1 MPEIDRSQGRSS
13 ASTGRPR
20 ALLKKK
26 LVLLLGL
33 VYKAGVDSLWEN
45 KKGEKTMEM
54 EGYIFPDD
62 VYYHKEHFW
71 AKVDGEIVVIGT
83 SDFAQKLAGQIVYV
97 ELPSVGKAV
106 EQGKPCG
113 SMESGKW
120 VGRVYAP
127 VSGKVEA
134 VNGDLEDAPELI
146 NESPYEKGWI
156 FKIKP
161 SNLQG
166 DLANLFQGEKL
177 AEFIRS
183 ETVRVQK
190 MK

>member
-1 MPEIDRSQGRSS
+1 MEI
-13 ASTGRPR
+13 
-20 ALLKKK
+20 
-26 LVLLLGL
+26 
-33 VYKAGVDSLWEN
+33 
-45 KKGEKTMEM
+45 
-54 EGYIFPDD
+54 EGYLLPDD
-62 VYYHKEHFW
+62 LYYHKEHYW
-71 AKVDGEIVVIGT
+71 ARVEGEMVTVGT
-83 SDFAQKLAGQIVYV
+83 SDFAQKLAGQIVYI
-97 ELPSVGKAV
+97 EMPSVGKTV

-134 VNGDLEDAPELI
+134 VNGDLEDTPELI

-156 FKIKP
+156 CKIRP
-161 SNLQG
+161 SSLQA

-183 ETVRVQK
+183 EIARVQK